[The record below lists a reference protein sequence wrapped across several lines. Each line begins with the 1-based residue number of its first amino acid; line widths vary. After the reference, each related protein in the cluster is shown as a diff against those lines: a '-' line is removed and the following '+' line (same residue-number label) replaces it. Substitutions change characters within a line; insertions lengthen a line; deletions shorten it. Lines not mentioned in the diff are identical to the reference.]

1 MIWILINNSYE
12 KFQISN
18 FKFQIFSSF
27 LVSLI
32 LLKGTNSVGQ
42 SIQISL
48 TPSLYNGYNISCFGS
63 RDGSITL
70 TVSGGTPP
78 YTYTW
83 SNGSTTKD
91 VSDLAS
97 GYYRVNVKGTTGAGV
112 DAEITLIEPE
122 ALNLDLVIST
132 YPTGYNIS
140 CYSCYNGSILLYPN
154 GGITPYTFTWED
166 GPTTQDRFNLGSG
179 NYFVTVTDANQC
191 QYSPE
196 GFYLNEPERSDWTMS
211 GNLGSNPLS
220 NFIGTKDAKDLVF
233 KTNNLERFRVLS
245 TGEIKLNA
253 FSGLGDKLLMTNN
266 DGKIIAAPCFAWMEC
281 GNTISTSHYIGSK
294 NNVDVHFKV
303 NATNFLD
310 PLLTLKTSRKISI
323 KEFENTAFGILYTD
337 NFGDI
342 YKVDHT
348 GDPNTF
354 LNGIGIFSTLPS
366 SATIWQQN
374 ATAVFVNNS
383 NLNLGWGTPSP
394 TSIFEITHNTNSG
407 TANGI
412 SITNTNS
419 VNKNSEI
426 KFNHFFNNQYNLL
439 WAVGTDVTHSGQDN
453 FFIYDEVVP
462 GMGSGA
468 TRFLIDAAGN
478 IGIGTES
485 PSEKLHVDGS
495 ILINGE
501 DKGLIID
508 EGSNRRVGFM
518 KYTGREAG
526 IWRVPNQRF
535 EIGRVNNSLQTPSG
549 FTTDLVIDGNG
560 KVGIGVVPTPNS
572 MYRLFV
578 EDGIVTR
585 DVLVT
590 AVPNFPDYVFDDEY
604 DLMSIYELEKF
615 IYSKRHLP
623 DIPSKNEVEQ
633 AQGFEIGEMQVNLL
647 KKIEELTLYIIS
659 LQKQLDE
666 LKETKH

>member
-1 MIWILINNSYE
+1 
-12 KFQISN
+12 
-18 FKFQIFSSF
+18 
-27 LVSLI
+27 
-32 LLKGTNSVGQ
+32 LLKGTSSMGQ

-48 TPSLYNGYNISCFGS
+48 SPSLYNGYNISCFGS

-91 VSDLAS
+91 ISDLAS
-97 GYYRVNVKGTTGAGV
+97 GYYRVHVKGTTGAGV
-112 DAEITLIEPE
+112 DAEITLEEPE
-122 ALNLDLVIST
+122 AMNVDQLIST
-132 YPTGYNIS
+132 YPSGYNIS
-140 CYSCYNGSILLYPN
+140 CYNCYNGSILLYPS
-154 GGITPYTFTWED
+154 GGVLPYTYTWED
-166 GPTTQDRFNLGSG
+166 GPTTQDRFNLGTG
-179 NYFVTVTDANQC
+179 NYFVTLTDANQC
-191 QYSPE
+191 VYSPE
-196 GFYLNEPERSDWTMS
+196 AFYLNEPERSDWTMN
-211 GNLGSNPLS
+211 GNTGSNPTTH
-220 NFIGTKDAKDLVF
+220 FIGSTDNKDVVF

-266 DGKIIAAPCFAWMEC
+266 DGKIIAAPCDPWMEC
-281 GNTISTSHYIGSK
+281 GNIVAASNYIGST
-294 NNVDVHFKV
+294 NNVNVQFKV
-303 NATNFLD
+303 NATNFPD

-354 LNGIGIFSTLPS
+354 LNGIGIFSALPS

-374 ATAVFVNNS
+374 ATSVFVNNS

-394 TSIFEITHNTNSG
+394 TSIFEISHNTNSG

-412 SITNTNS
+412 SITNSNS
-419 VNKNSEI
+419 GNKNSEI
-426 KFNHFFNNQYNLL
+426 KFNHFINNQNNLL
-439 WAVGTDVTHSGQDN
+439 WAIGTDLSHNGQDN
-453 FFIYDEVVP
+453 FFIYDQDVD
-462 GMGSGA
+462 GLGNGA
-468 TRFLIDAAGN
+468 TRFLIDADGK

-501 DKGLIID
+501 DRGLIVD

-518 KYTGREAG
+518 KYATKEGG
-526 IWRVPNQRF
+526 IWRVPNQKF
-535 EIGRVNNSLQTPSG
+535 EIGRVTNTLQIPSG
-549 FTTDLVIDGNG
+549 FTTDLVIDGDG
-560 KVGIGVVPTPNS
+560 KVGIGVVPNS
-572 MYRLFV
+572 SPIYRLYV
-578 EDGIVTR
+578 EGGIVTR
-585 DVLVT
+585 DILVT
-590 AVPNFPDYVFDDEY
+590 VLPFPDFVFEKEY

-615 IYSKRHLP
+615 INSNKHLP

-647 KKIEELTLYIIS
+647 KKVEELTLYIIS
-659 LQKQLDE
+659 LQKQVDE
-666 LKETKH
+666 LKGTKH